1 MAFRLDAA
9 VFLAAAG
16 GTGSFTVSSAIT
28 GYQTPAAAGAVDA
41 RTYRYRAQSNDLS
54 QWEIGTATAS
64 SSGTVFS
71 RTVLASSTGGTVN
84 FSSAPTVAI
93 TVIAADLGVY
103 SDAALGQLPGTATN
117 DDAGAGKIG
126 EIIEYSLGST
136 SLTSGAAVAN
146 YANGA
151 FSAGDWEIWGY
162 ILINAGGATS
172 LTNYT
177 FSVSATSAT
186 QDTSALDRYD
196 RLRFSTGWPDPIISK
211 TIGPHRRSLSGS
223 TPLYLVGEATFSS
236 VLSVTTKLRGR
247 RVR

>member
-9 VFLAAAG
+9 VFTAAAS
-16 GTGSFTVSSAIT
+16 GTGSFTVVGAVT
-28 GYQTPAAAGAVDA
+28 GYQTPAAAGAVDG
-41 RTYRYRAQSNDLS
+41 RTYRYRAQSADLS

-71 RTVLASSTGGTVN
+71 RTVIVSSTGGTVN
-84 FSSAPTVAI
+84 FSSAPIVAI
-93 TVIAADLGVY
+93 TVVAADLGVY

-117 DDAGAGKIG
+117 DDAAVGKIG
-126 EIIEYSLGST
+126 EIIEYAASA
-136 SLTSGAAVAN
+136 SLTSGAAAAN
-146 YANGA
+146 FANGA

-162 ILINAGGATS
+162 IFITASGATS

-177 FSVSATSAT
+177 FSVSSTSAT
-186 QDTSALDRYD
+186 HDTSAIDRYD
-196 RLRFSTGWPDPIISK
+196 QLRFASGWSDPIISK

-223 TPLYLVGEATFSS
+223 TTLYLVGTATFSS
-236 VLSVTTKLRGR
+236 TLAASTKLRGR